1 MRIFLAL
8 MVSVL
13 AYTPAALACGGQNCG
28 NSCNMA
34 NAPSD
39 SADLS
44 ALEGERA
51 AFTVEGMKCGRCS
64 AKVVAALKAVDG
76 VKGATVDHA
85 TGKAQVVFQA
95 DKTNSALL
103 LAAITATGYAAT
115 VAQ

>member
-13 AYTPAALACGGQNCG
+13 AYTPAALACGGQ
-28 NSCNMA
+28 SSQKTCNVP
-34 NAPSD
+34 APSD
-39 SADLS
+39 TTDISAV
-44 ALEGERA
+44 EGERA
-51 AFTVEGMKCGRCS
+51 AFAITGMKCGNCS
-64 AKVVAALKAVDG
+64 AKIVAALNAVDG
-76 VKGATVDHA
+76 VKAATVDHA